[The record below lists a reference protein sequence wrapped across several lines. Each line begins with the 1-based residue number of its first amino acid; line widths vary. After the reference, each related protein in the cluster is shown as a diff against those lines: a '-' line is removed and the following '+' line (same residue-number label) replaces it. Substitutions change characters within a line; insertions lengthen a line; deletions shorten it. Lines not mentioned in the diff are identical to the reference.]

1 MDQLAMDVSE
11 KSNDLPAAALSLPA
25 DEWEAA
31 RRYLSAAL
39 APSTRYAYFRALV
52 NFGIWCEERGLC
64 AIPAEADVIA
74 TYIAFEAD
82 RGISPSAIEL
92 KCSAIGAAHDAAGLD
107 VPTKVAVVRRTMS
120 GIRRTKSG
128 KRLARDPL
136 LADDIIKI
144 VKDIPTWR
152 YAQAHGKEQT
162 PSMRGLRDRALIILG
177 FSLAARRSELAA
189 LEIED
194 LDVKDEGLLVTFR
207 KSKTDQEGEGAKVA
221 VPRGNKLCP
230 VALLQDWL
238 DAAHIIEGPV
248 FRAISKADRV
258 LPRAIDGRQV
268 SRVLQA
274 RAKAAGIDDKA
285 VSGHSLRSGFL
296 TTAAQNRASVWKM
309 AEVSRHKDL
318 RQLKA
323 YVQETELFDDHAGKG
338 NF

>member
-1 MDQLAMDVSE
+1 
-11 KSNDLPAAALSLPA
+11 
-25 DEWEAA
+25 
-31 RRYLSAAL
+31 
-39 APSTRYAYFRALV
+39 
-52 NFGIWCEERGLC
+52 
-64 AIPAEADVIA
+64 
-74 TYIAFEAD
+74 
-82 RGISPSAIEL
+82 
-92 KCSAIGAAHDAAGLD
+92 
-107 VPTKVAVVRRTMS
+107 MS

-128 KRLARDPL
+128 KRLARDPM

-258 LPRAIDGRQV
+258 LPRAIDCLLYTSPSPRDQRG
-268 SRVLQA
+268 SRMPSSA
-274 RAKAAGIDDKA
+274 
-285 VSGHSLRSGFL
+285 
-296 TTAAQNRASVWKM
+296 
-309 AEVSRHKDL
+309 
-318 RQLKA
+318 
-323 YVQETELFDDHAGKG
+323 
-338 NF
+338 